1 MKNQLSINE
10 LKNMLEL
17 RKSGEYNFILVDV
30 RELDEFESKHI
41 VGTDF
46 LVPMSDF
53 DNRVKIL
60 EKYKDHKIVLYCRAS
75 RRSLIAQKR
84 MFDLGYN
91 NVYNML
97 VGIIGYDGET
107 K

>member
-1 MKNQLSINE
+1 MKNQLSIQE

-17 RKSGEYNFILVDV
+17 RKQGEEDFLLVDV
-30 RELDEFESKHI
+30 RELDEFETKHI
-41 VGTDF
+41 MGTDY
-46 LVPMSDF
+46 LIPMSDF
-53 DNRVKIL
+53 DNNIKVL
-60 EKYKDHKIVLYCRAS
+60 DEYKDKKIVLYCRAS
-75 RRSLIAQKR
+75 RRSLVAQKR
-84 MFDLGYN
+84 MFELGYN